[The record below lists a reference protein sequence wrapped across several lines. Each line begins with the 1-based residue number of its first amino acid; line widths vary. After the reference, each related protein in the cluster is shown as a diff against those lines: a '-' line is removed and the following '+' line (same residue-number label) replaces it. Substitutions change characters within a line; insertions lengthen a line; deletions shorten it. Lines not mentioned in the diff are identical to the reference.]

1 MTRAPLPTGSTT
13 GSMTTALQVRG
24 VRKSFPGVQALDS
37 VDLDVRAGELVA
49 LLGPSG
55 CGKTTLLRSVA
66 GFERI
71 DSGRIALNGHVVALE
86 GLHLPTHRRE
96 VGIVP
101 QEGALFPHLRV
112 AENVGFGLARRSPA
126 RAARIEEFL
135 ELVGLAGY
143 GRRMPHE
150 LSGGQQQRVALAR
163 ALAPGPALVLLD
175 EPFSALDAGLRTELR
190 ADVRRVLHE
199 QNMTA
204 LLVTHDQSEALS
216 VADRIAVMSSGR
228 VVQTASPLEL
238 YSHPA
243 DPWVATFL
251 GEAWW
256 LPGRVEGGQLR
267 TSIGPLPVGGGL
279 GPRARALVRPEQVVL
294 ASDGTPA
301 LVTDVA
307 FHGHDALLGLRLA
320 DGTPLQCRLAH
331 STTLPREG
339 ENVGVRVTGEPLLV
353 EAG

>member
-1 MTRAPLPTGSTT
+1 MTTARATTTPKTGAS
-13 GSMTTALQVRG
+13 TTALQLRG
-24 VRKSFPGVQALDS
+24 VHKSYPGVQALDS
-37 VDLDVRAGELVA
+37 IDLDVLPGELLAV
-49 LLGPSG
+49 LGPSG

-71 DSGRIALNGHVVALE
+71 DSGRISLNGHIVALE

-101 QEGALFPHLRV
+101 QDGSLFPHLSV

-126 RAARIEEFL
+126 RAAKIEEFL

-175 EPFSALDAGLRTELR
+175 EPFSALDAALRTELR

-199 QNMTA
+199 RNMTA

-251 GEAWW
+251 GDACW
-256 LPGRVEGGQLR
+256 LSGR
-267 TSIGPLPVGGGL
+267 T
-279 GPRARALVRPEQVVL
+279 RARARPPNPAPTTRGPMSVRNSPSSTRPDSQQASPRNVATHGL
-294 ASDGTPA
+294 AGC
-301 LVTDVA
+301 V
-307 FHGHDALLGLRLA
+307 
-320 DGTPLQCRLAH
+320 
-331 STTLPREG
+331 
-339 ENVGVRVTGEPLLV
+339 
-353 EAG
+353 